1 MNLSSL
7 RATTSA
13 IAALG
18 LVGCGLISTDITKV
32 TFDLPTE
39 TYTFDTAQWNIPPA
53 LDGLEF
59 PSIACTTDND
69 CCNNPLASAAG
80 LSCTTTPLSCMSG
93 SCAASL
99 PESQSTMI
107 NLSTDVMPSLSS
119 YTSLV
124 SISISSI
131 KYTVTSNTLN
141 VAVPPLS
148 IYLAPNGVTS
158 PTGAGAQLF
167 GTVPAI
173 PAGTTPSG
181 NVQLVSNAASIFQTF
196 TAHLSTPFEIITA
209 ATVVIGAGTPVPT
222 GAITINVTGA
232 LSAQP

>member
-53 LDGLEF
+53 LDGAAF
-59 PSIACTTDND
+59 PSVPCTTDND
-69 CCNNPLASAAG
+69 CCTLGSAAG

-99 PESQSTMI
+99 PESQATMI

-158 PTGAGAQLF
+158 PTGPGAQLF

-173 PAGTTPSG
+173 PAGSTPTG
-181 NVQLVSNAASIFQTF
+181 NVQLVSNAAAIFQTF
-196 TAHLSTPFEIITA
+196 TSSLSMPFEIITA

-222 GAITINVTGA
+222 GAITIDVTGA

>member
-1 MNLSSL
+1 MKPLSL
-7 RATTSA
+7 KATTSV
-13 IAALG
+13 IAALS
-18 LVGCGLISTDITKV
+18 LAGCGLISTDITRL

-39 TYTFDTAQWNIPPA
+39 TYTFDTAQWKIPPA
-53 LDGLEF
+53 LDGLNF

-80 LSCTTTPLSCMSG
+80 LDCTMTPLSCMSG
-93 SCAASL
+93 SCGASL
-99 PESQSTMI
+99 PESQATMI
-107 NLSTDVMPSLSS
+107 NLSMQVPSLSS

-131 KYTVTSNTLN
+131 KYAVRSNTLN

-148 IYLAPNGVTS
+148 IYLAPNTVTD
-158 PTGAGAQLF
+158 PTDSRAVLF

-173 PAGTTPSG
+173 PAGSMPSG
-181 NVQLVSNAASIFQTF
+181 NVNLEPNAASTFQTF
-196 TAHLSTPFEIITA
+196 TSDLTTPFEIITA

-222 GAITINVTGA
+222 GAITIAVTGA
-232 LSAQP
+232 ISAQP

>member
-1 MNLSSL
+1 ML
-7 RATTSA
+7 AT
-13 IAALG
+13 LG

-53 LDGLEF
+53 LDGAVF
-59 PSIACTTDND
+59 PSVPCPSGAD
-69 CCNNPLASAAG
+69 CCALGTAVG

-93 SCAASL
+93 SCGATL
-99 PESQSTMI
+99 PESQATMI

-131 KYTVTSNTLN
+131 KYTVRSNTLN
-141 VAVPPLS
+141 VDVPPLS
-148 IYLAPNGVTS
+148 IYLAPNGVTD
-158 PTGAGAQLF
+158 PTDSRAQLF
-167 GTVPAI
+167 GTVPTI
-173 PAGTTPSG
+173 PAGSTPTG
-181 NVQLVSNAASIFQTF
+181 NVQLVSNAASVFQMF
-196 TAHLSTPFEIITA
+196 TSNLSTPFEIITA

-222 GAITINVTGA
+222 GAITIAVTGA
-232 LSAQP
+232 ISAQP

>member
-1 MNLSSL
+1 MKPPSL
-7 RATTSA
+7 KATTSA
-13 IAALG
+13 LAVLG
-18 LVGCGLISTDITKV
+18 LVGCGLISTDITRL

-53 LDGLEF
+53 LDGAVF
-59 PSIACTTDND
+59 PTVPCTDTDV
-69 CCNNPLASAAG
+69 CCNNPLATAAG
-80 LSCTTTPLSCMSG
+80 LSCATTPLVCDSG
-93 SCAASL
+93 SCGAQL
-99 PESQSTMI
+99 PESQATMI

-158 PTGAGAQLF
+158 PTGSGAQLF

-173 PAGTTPSG
+173 PAGTTPTG

-196 TAHLSTPFEIITA
+196 TSSLSTPFEIITA
-209 ATVVIGAGTPVPT
+209 ATVVIAAGTPVPT
-222 GAITINVTGA
+222 GAITIDVTGA

>member
-1 MNLSSL
+1 MKPLSL
-7 RATTSA
+7 KATTSA
-13 IAALG
+13 IAVLG

-53 LDGLEF
+53 LDGAVF
-59 PSIACTTDND
+59 PSVACPPGGD
-69 CCNNPLASAAG
+69 CCTLGTAVG

-93 SCAASL
+93 SCGASL
-99 PESQSTMI
+99 PESQATVI

-124 SISISSI
+124 SISISRI
-131 KYTVTSNTLN
+131 TYTVRSNSLN
-141 VAVPPLS
+141 IDVPPLS
-148 IYLAPNGVTS
+148 IYLAPNGVTD
-158 PTGAGAQLF
+158 PTDSRAQLF
-167 GTVPAI
+167 GTVPTIA
-173 PAGTTPSG
+173 AGTTPTG
-181 NVQLVSNAASIFQTF
+181 NVKLEPNAATVFQTF
-196 TAHLSTPFEIITA
+196 TSNLATPFEIITA

-222 GAITINVTGA
+222 GAITIDVTGA

>member
-1 MNLSSL
+1 MKPLSL
-7 RATTSA
+7 KATTSMLA
-13 IAALG
+13 TLG

-53 LDGLEF
+53 LDGLAF
-59 PSIACTTDND
+59 PTIACTTDDD

-80 LSCTTTPLSCMSG
+80 LDCTMTKLACTSG

-99 PESQSTMI
+99 PESQATMI

-131 KYTVTSNTLN
+131 KYTVRSNTLN

-148 IYLAPNGVTS
+148 IYLAPNGVTD
-158 PTGAGAQLF
+158 PTDSRAQLF
-167 GTVPAI
+167 GTVPTI
-173 PAGTTPSG
+173 PAGSTPNG
-181 NVQLVSNAASIFQTF
+181 NVQLVSNAAAVFQMF
-196 TAHLSTPFEIITA
+196 TSNLATPFEIITA

-222 GAITINVTGA
+222 GAITIAVTGA

>member
-1 MNLSSL
+1 M
-7 RATTSA
+7 SA

-18 LVGCGLISTDITKV
+18 LVGCGLISTDITRL
-32 TFDLPTE
+32 TFDLPTQ

-53 LDGLEF
+53 LDGAAF
-59 PSIACTTDND
+59 PSVPCPPDGD
-69 CCNNPLASAAG
+69 CCTLGSAAG

-93 SCAASL
+93 TCGASL
-99 PESQSTMI
+99 PESQATLI

-119 YTSLV
+119 YTSLA

-148 IYLAPNGVTS
+148 IYLAPYGVTD
-158 PTGAGAQLF
+158 PTNSQAQLF
-167 GTVPAI
+167 GTVPSIAV
-173 PAGTTPSG
+173 GSTPSG
-181 NVQLVSNAASIFQTF
+181 NVTLVSNAASIFQMF
-196 TAHLSTPFEIITA
+196 TAKLSMSFEIITA